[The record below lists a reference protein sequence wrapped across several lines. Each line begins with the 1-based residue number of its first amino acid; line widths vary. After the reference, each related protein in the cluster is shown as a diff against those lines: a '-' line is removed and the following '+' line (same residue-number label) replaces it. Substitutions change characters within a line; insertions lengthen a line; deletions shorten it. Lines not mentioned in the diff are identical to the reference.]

1 MTTDAEKIR
10 KRSNEIEKKLRVIQ
24 EDISNGISAPVEVD
38 LVSLGNG
45 ELIVEVEVPD
55 ASTMLN
61 LDGAK
66 YKKIQTETFKL
77 RITPDESFFDVDDN
91 PVVD

>member
-61 LDGAK
+61 LDDAK

-91 PVVD
+91 PVID

>member
-55 ASTMLN
+55 ANTMLN